1 VGYEGSGIPAT
12 AGGRPEESYTAEA
25 REGVKRQFPGRDAE
39 LERLRRIEANY
50 ERDKAAMSREK
61 APALARSESHEVGH
75 AEGEEVNEITSLE
88 INEMTKEFQR
98 AVIESAKLKEV

>member
-25 REGVKRQFPGRDAE
+25 REGVNRQFPGRDAE

-75 AEGEEVNEITSLE
+75 AEGEEEYDDPKKIGKKIFNTFLDKI
-88 INEMTKEFQR
+88 KE
-98 AVIESAKLKEV
+98 EGL